1 MCGFSF
7 TFDFLFCMWCCTC
20 TVTGKSSKDKENVRL
35 TGFDVIRER
44 HNSNSEA
51 PFNNSVPGV
60 PPEGVWQLSP
70 LALWLDRGTKKVY
83 SLKVSLQCNLSVKM
97 CITKK
102 IWYKSLLKDVL
113 VFYSIKF
120 SLHLSLSDKM
130 SMHQISSVNLF
141 CLKAHTIKCIL

>member
-70 LALWLDRGTKKVY
+70 LALWLDRRTKKVY
-83 SLKVSLQCNLSVKM
+83 SLKVSLQCHLSVKM

-102 IWYKSLLKDVL
+102 NSGIR
-113 VFYSIKF
+113 VFKMYWYSI
-120 SLHLSLSDKM
+120 LSNFPYIKVYL
-130 SMHQISSVNLF
+130 
-141 CLKAHTIKCIL
+141 IKCPCIKSPL